1 MGVVGRM
8 SVRKERGTGKR
19 QVGADEA
26 DEEGRGRNDGSKEGR
41 GEPGGDCEYE
51 SEYECCRGEDEGRRW
66 SWQGWRCSPET
77 ELVKAST
84 EQHAARKVRVQV
96 PEGEKKGAVEKRT
109 DIEVG
114 YGIGPE
120 QLKLI

>member
-1 MGVVGRM
+1 MKQMKKEEVGTTEAKNVGCSWAVSVSM
-8 SVRKERGTGKR
+8 SAGEVNMKVEGGAGKAGTGA
-19 QVGADEA
+19 Q
-26 DEEGRGRNDGSKEGR
+26 
-41 GEPGGDCEYE
+41 
-51 SEYECCRGEDEGRRW
+51 
-66 SWQGWRCSPET
+66 T

-96 PEGEKKGAVEKRT
+96 PEGEKKDAVEKRT
-109 DIEVG
+109 DIEVD

>member
-1 MGVVGRM
+1 MVSVSM
-8 SVRKERGTGKR
+8 SAGEVNMKVEGGAGKAGTGA
-19 QVGADEA
+19 Q
-26 DEEGRGRNDGSKEGR
+26 
-41 GEPGGDCEYE
+41 
-51 SEYECCRGEDEGRRW
+51 
-66 SWQGWRCSPET
+66 T

-96 PEGEKKGAVEKRT
+96 PEGEKKDAVEKRT

>member
-1 MGVVGRM
+1 MKKEEAGTTEGKKGRGSRVVSVSMSMSASEVKMKVEGGAGRAG
-8 SVRKERGTGKR
+8 KAGTGS
-19 QVGADEA
+19 Q
-26 DEEGRGRNDGSKEGR
+26 
-41 GEPGGDCEYE
+41 
-51 SEYECCRGEDEGRRW
+51 
-66 SWQGWRCSPET
+66 T

-84 EQHAARKVRVQV
+84 EQHAARQVQAQV

>member
-1 MGVVGRM
+1 MKRTKKEEVGTTEAKNVGCSWAVSVSM
-8 SVRKERGTGKR
+8 SQSMSAAEVKMKVEGGAGKAGTGA
-19 QVGADEA
+19 Q
-26 DEEGRGRNDGSKEGR
+26 
-41 GEPGGDCEYE
+41 
-51 SEYECCRGEDEGRRW
+51 
-66 SWQGWRCSPET
+66 T